1 MYTIEQLIKYS
12 YFDKVFDSSSLSDIL
27 DPLTGVI
34 SRPYI
39 VGFAQ
44 YLIREN
50 IPFTYGIL
58 DLDNFKFIND
68 TYGHTAGDKV
78 LQHVGDDL
86 IRSLQGK
93 GVAGRFG
100 GDEYLFINLE
110 DLAYNDKKKFLV
122 SIYTN
127 KKVLRRNIELNS
139 CKPFI
144 TGTIGCASFPEDAVD
159 YDSLFAKIDK
169 TLYRG
174 KSKGRN
180 CYIIYVEEKHKGL
193 EIQSMAGHGLYASM
207 YAVAESIERVNGIR
221 NKMKVAYESFRD
233 ELRVSD
239 LYYVDGFDILHSI
252 SDPEFSAPVPDI
264 SNVMHS
270 DFYSTNSLEEIAPLS
285 KILYETLHKREIE
298 TVMLARVG
306 MGDASYGYVMC
317 AEPHSLRIWQ
327 DDEIAL
333 LFFLAKLIAA
343 HIAVSGEKL

>member
-1 MYTIEQLIKYS
+1 MYSIEQLIKYS

-50 IPFTYGIL
+50 IPFTYGML

-68 TYGHTAGDKV
+68 TYGHTAGDGV
-78 LQHVGDDL
+78 LQHVADDL
-86 IRSLQGK
+86 IKAMAGK
-93 GVAGRFG
+93 GIAGRFG
-100 GDEYLFINLE
+100 GDEYLFINLV
-110 DLAYNDKKKFLV
+110 DLSYDSKKKFLGG
-122 SIYTN
+122 IYTN
-127 KKVLRRNIELNS
+127 KKVLRRNIELNT

-144 TGTIGCASFPEDAVD
+144 TGTIGCASFPEDAED
-159 YDSLFAKIDK
+159 YDILFSKIDK

-207 YAVAESIERVNGIR
+207 HSVTESFERVNGLQ
-221 NKMKVAYESFRD
+221 NKLKAAYETFRD

-239 LYYVDGFDILHSI
+239 LYYVDAKNILHSI
-252 SDPEFSAPVPDI
+252 SDPEFQMEVSDI
-264 SNVMHS
+264 KDVMRS
-270 DFYSTNSLEEIAPLS
+270 DFFSTNSVDEIVSLS
-285 KILYETLHKREIE
+285 PCFYEVLRKREIE
-298 TVMLARVG
+298 TIMLSKVSTK
-306 MGDASYGYVMC
+306 DEINGYLMC

-327 DDEIAL
+327 DDETAL
-333 LFFLAKLIAA
+333 LYFLSKLIASEIRA
-343 HIAVSGEKL
+343 TGEAL